1 VRLFVLH
8 DIAGTI
14 SQVVTCPEGTPALF
28 VTPPEGMFYTEC
40 EPPDDFSDSDTS
52 AIEEF
57 MRSNRI
63 DVSPAR
69 ASIVRRD

>member
-1 VRLFVLH
+1 VRLFVMH
-8 DIAGTI
+8 DGAGNI
-14 SQVVTCPEGTPALF
+14 SQVVTCPDDTGALY

-40 EPPDDFSDSDTS
+40 DVPEGFSDSDTD

-63 DVSPAR
+63 DVSPVR